1 MRQVNISNP
10 EEIKRF
16 KSEISDYMW
25 VSETDIIPYRRDD
38 STERGANYTIFV
50 PIKWKNKL
58 SSPRLHAA
66 LRNEV
71 DADKITIE
79 YVEFVKE

>member
-1 MRQVNISNP
+1 MRQVNICNP

-38 STERGANYTIFV
+38 STEKGANYTIFV
-50 PIKWKNKL
+50 PVKWKYQYPPK
-58 SSPRLHAA
+58 S
-66 LRNEV
+66 LRILLRSEV
-71 DADKITIE
+71 DADKIEIE
-79 YVEFVKE
+79 YIDFACC